1 MRTTAAYEA
10 PSSLLYSIFVKP
22 FLVLK
27 AVFLLASPAFHTR
40 RSKTKPVVFDFM
52 RALRADPATADTKIG
67 VVGFCWGG
75 QYSILL
81 GQNDSGHGST
91 ESKPLVDAAFTA
103 HPAQFEIPEDIKKVK
118 VPLSMALAEND
129 LWVPP
134 KEAQILKKL
143 EKEEPY
149 EVVIFE
155 GTKHGFALR
164 CDEKDEVQ
172 MAAAEKAEEQALGWF
187 KKWIG

>member
-1 MRTTAAYEA
+1 MRLTAAYEA
-10 PSSLLYSIFVKP
+10 PSSLLYAIFVKP

-27 AVFLLASPAFHTR
+27 AIFLLAGTAFHTR
-40 RSKTKPVVFDFM
+40 RSKSRAIIFNFM
-52 RALRADPATADTKIG
+52 RALRADPATADAKIG

-81 GQNDSGHGST
+81 GQNDSGPGST
-91 ESKPLVDAAFTA
+91 ASKPLVDAAFTA
-103 HPAQFEIPEDIKKVK
+103 HPAQFKTPEDIEKVK
-118 VPLSMALAEND
+118 IPLSMALAEND

-134 KEAQILKKL
+134 KETQILKNL

-172 MAAAEKAEEQALGWF
+172 MAAAEKAEEQALSWF
-187 KKWIG
+187 KRWIG